1 MNNLLKK
8 GRLLALVAGALL
20 SASTAMGESEYQLES
35 SGRDEKAATGN
46 LKMTALRE
54 CVKKMLSEDDLRR
67 NARVLRTEIF
77 MKADEFVTLDDSS
90 LKISEKSGKYL
101 VTGTAK
107 VNDEAVMDRL
117 TQIPELNELIV
128 IHHPESPT
136 AADASGEALSSSGES
151 ANSDSQQENNSHAGT
166 AGMNADGF
174 MELVASSDAGNAE
187 QIKKALKN
195 GMNPDT
201 RYESPDGLPYGDPA
215 FCVYLMNGN
224 RDIEVVK
231 AFVAAGVNVLITDTN
246 GYHKTLYQVF
256 SSSDEII
263 ETVLAGVN
271 PDLRDIR
278 FESKGS
284 PILVFLEN
292 RENVTPDMP
301 KIIDKIVA
309 LGDDLNRTDS
319 GGVSAVIYA
328 IVNGKLD
335 MLKLLMEKGGDL
347 KKAAASPMPSLY
359 GDDSRTVYQNIT
371 ENEYSDEEMAAM
383 KEFLI
388 KEASNN

>member
-1 MNNLLKK
+1 MNKLLKK
-8 GRLLALVAGALL
+8 GSLLVLFAGALL
-20 SASTAMGESEYQLES
+20 SAGTAMGETVYQLES

-54 CVKKMLSEDDLRR
+54 CVKKMIPEDDLRS

-90 LKISEKSGKYL
+90 LKISEKSGKYV

-107 VNDEAVMDRL
+107 VNDEAVMARL
-117 TQIPELNELIV
+117 AQIPELNELIV
-128 IHHPESPT
+128 IQHPESPA
-136 AADASGEALSSSGES
+136 AADTSGHTSSSSGES
-151 ANSDSQQENNSHAGT
+151 ANSDSQRDNSHAGT

-174 MELVASSDAGNAE
+174 MELVASSDAGNAAK
-187 QIKKALKN
+187 IKKALKD
-195 GMNPDT
+195 GMNPDA
-201 RYESPDGLPYGDPA
+201 RYEADDGQPYGDPA

-231 AFVAAGVNVLITDTN
+231 AFVAAGANVLITDTN

-256 SSSDEII
+256 SSSNEII
-263 ETVLAGVN
+263 ETVLEGLN
-271 PDLRDIR
+271 PDLRDVR
-278 FESKGS
+278 FESKGY
-284 PILVFLEN
+284 PLLVFLEN
-292 RENVTPDMP
+292 RENVTADMP
-301 KIIDKIVA
+301 KIIDKIMA
-309 LGDDLNRTDS
+309 LGGDLNRTDS

-347 KKAAASPMPSLY
+347 KKAAASPMPALY

-371 ENEYSDEEMAAM
+371 ENEYSDAEMAAM

-388 KEASNN
+388 KEAGQ

>member
-371 ENEYSDEEMAAM
+371 ENEYSDAEMAAM

-388 KEASNN
+388 KEAGQ